1 MKIIGYQGIEG
12 SNSEEAAKL
21 LATKLELKN
30 YLLLP
35 LVSSLNVLTCVETG
49 KTNYGVVAIRNNHGG
64 TVKESIDALYNSPLI
79 KLDSMTIPIHHFL
92 YSKDKKVNLKDITY
106 ICSHPQAF
114 MQCKHNLY
122 KKFPHVKLVPD
133 EDTATA
139 ARKLGNGIFSRETA
153 VLCRKNAG
161 EMNHLFL
168 VDSNLEDN
176 QDNKTEFEIY
186 VKKYKNAKGI

>member
-12 SNSEEAAKL
+12 SNSEEAARL
-21 LATKLELKN
+21 LAKKLDIKD

-35 LVSSLNVLTCVETG
+35 LVSSLNVLTCVETE
-49 KTNYGVVAIRNNHGG
+49 KTDYGVIAIRNNHGG
-64 TVKESIDALYNSPLI
+64 SVKESIDALYNSPLH
-79 KLDSMTIPIHHFL
+79 KLDSITISIHHFL
-92 YSKDKKVNLKDITY
+92 YTKDVDVRLEDINY
-106 ICSHPQAF
+106 ISSHPQAF
-114 MQCKHNLY
+114 MQCKNNLN
-122 KKFPHVKLVPD
+122 KIFPNIELVPD

-139 ARKLGNGIFSRETA
+139 ARKLGNGIFSRQTA

-168 VDSNLEDN
+168 SDSNLEDN

-186 VKKYKNAKGI
+186 IKK